1 MSSNI
6 TIDYEAILEKIHGQL
21 IACRNSDPSFARI
34 ELVVE
39 NERQFTIEQEMKPN
53 TIYVVIHY
61 GESSVNFGQLI
72 LPVNFDIISERNKI
86 ELVQKLFLLYTTA
99 YNLKRNGNLAQFYST
114 PVVENAFVEI
124 KNGWRANL
132 SFSGAFIVGASNSDY
147 VKELDYNGDPIDIL
161 SFNES
166 YKNDLRPQPTPD
178 GGGFAHS
185 VSGFATH
192 SFSITTYLTTSAFCK
207 KLNDQRYN
215 DNMEDT
221 TYSFTLVLNSGTAFT
236 NRAYKCLSIEIGQKI
251 GDSTIVSVAFSL

>member
-1 MSSNI
+1 MSDNI
-6 TIDYEAILEKIHGQL
+6 TIDYETILEKIQGQL
-21 IACRNSDPSFARI
+21 IACRNSDLSFARV

-61 GESSVNFGQLI
+61 GGSSVNFGQLI
-72 LPVNFDIISERNKI
+72 LPVSFSIVSEANKI
-86 ELVQKLFLLYTTA
+86 ELVQRLFLLYTTT

-114 PVVENAFVEI
+114 PVVENAFNEV
-124 KNGWRANL
+124 KSGWRATL
-132 SFSGAFIVGASNSDY
+132 SFSGAFIVGASESDY
-147 VKELDYNGDPIDIL
+147 VKELDYNGESVDFL

-192 SFSITTYLTTSAFCK
+192 SFTITTYLTTSAFCK
-207 KLNDQRYN
+207 KLNDQRYK

-221 TYSFTLVLNSGTAFT
+221 TYSFTLKLYSGTAFT
-236 NRAYKCLSIEIGQKI
+236 DRAYKCLSIEIGQKI
-251 GDSTIVSVAFSL
+251 GDSTLVNVAFSL